1 MNDMKTLAIIVIV
14 LLIFTAVVLTAVV
27 VGLIE
32 DWQEANERLS
42 DMEIRMDNLAEAGK
56 IQDKKL
62 NKLIEK
68 K

>member
-1 MNDMKTLAIIVIV
+1 METLAIIVIV

-42 DMEIRMDNLAEAGK
+42 DMEARMDNLAEAGR

-62 NKLIEK
+62 NKLIDRK
-68 K
+68 

>member
-1 MNDMKTLAIIVIV
+1 MKTLAIIVIV

>member
-42 DMEIRMDNLAEAGK
+42 DMEVRMDNLAEAGK

>member
-42 DMEIRMDNLAEAGK
+42 DMEVRMDNLAEAGR

>member
-1 MNDMKTLAIIVIV
+1 MKTLAIIVIV
-14 LLIFTAVVLTAVV
+14 LLIFTAVVLTTVV

-42 DMEIRMDNLAEAGK
+42 DMEIRMDNLVEAGR

-62 NKLIEK
+62 NKLIDK

>member
-1 MNDMKTLAIIVIV
+1 MKALAITAIV
-14 LLIFTAVVLTAVV
+14 LLILAAVVLTAVV

-42 DMEIRMDNLAEAGK
+42 DMEVRMDNLAEAGR

-62 NKLIEK
+62 NKLIDK

>member
-1 MNDMKTLAIIVIV
+1 MKTLAIIVIV

-42 DMEIRMDNLAEAGK
+42 DMEVRMDNLAEAGR

-62 NKLIEK
+62 NKLIDK